1 MSSPF
6 VAAAMHVLSEMTKHD
21 QRVGIDD
28 FVLYHNTTRNRMTP
42 MRVDDIYVL
51 SQRIR
56 TPQDAAAA
64 IANIDAE
71 DMTDAEKGS
80 YKDETWS
87 WADLERPTTN
97 TWVKLYDPATKK
109 TFLTPAKTVKPLP
122 PFAGKSQREGYEW
135 TLSEMIAGLY
145 WYWRVYHPEAKQQM
159 QQLQYTPTRDEIENG
174 GPLRGGAVEAF
185 DELEMG
191 MIKPD
196 EMFGFIRPNL
206 RPALS

>member
-1 MSSPF
+1 MSSPI
-6 VAAAMHVLSEMTKHD
+6 VTAAMQILSEMTKHD
-21 QRVGIDD
+21 QRVEVHD
-28 FVLYHNTTRNRMTP
+28 FVLVHNYKTNRLTP
-42 MRVDDIYVL
+42 MRVDDFYVL
-51 SQRIR
+51 SPRIR
-56 TPQDAAAA
+56 TPKEAYAA
-64 IANIDAE
+64 IENIDAE
-71 DMTDAEKGS
+71 DTVDQEQDS
-80 YKDETWS
+80 YKDDS
-87 WADLERPTTN
+87 MAWADLSRPTTN
-97 TWVKLYDPATKK
+97 IWLKVEEPK
-109 TFLTPAKTVKPLP
+109 THKMLMVSAKEIKPLP

-135 TLSEMIAGLY
+135 TPSEMIAGLY